1 MAYAA
6 APFFEINQF
15 FAKASLLILYYRI
28 FSVDR
33 TFVVCTFILAAIQL
47 AWFIAVFF
55 SLIFM
60 CVPVSKWWDVLDSE
74 DGWCLN
80 DAALLAA
87 EESIN
92 SCLDFAMM
100 ALAIFMV
107 RRLQLKSHMKRKLAC
122 VFVAGGLSGI
132 LGFVKIVEVY
142 AIPDENGSK
151 NELLENWGHAE
162 TYRQKLT

>member
-1 MAYAA
+1 
-6 APFFEINQF
+6 
-15 FAKASLLILYYRI
+15 
-28 FSVDR
+28 
-33 TFVVCTFILAAIQL
+33 
-47 AWFIAVFF
+47 
-55 SLIFM
+55 M
-60 CVPVSKWWDVLDSE
+60 CIPVSKWWDILDSE

-80 DAALLAA
+80 HAVLLAV

-107 RRLQLKSHMKRKLAC
+107 RRLQLKSYMKRKLAC
-122 VFVAGGLSGI
+122 VFVAGGLFGI

-151 NELLENWGHAE
+151 NQFLGNWDH
-162 TYRQKLT
+162 TNTQRQTLT

>member
-33 TFVVCTFILAAIQL
+33 TFVVCTFISAAIQL
-47 AWFIAVFF
+47 AWFIAVIF

-80 DAALLAA
+80 DAALLCCRRIYQLVFRFRNDGVGNIYGQEDPTEVAY
-87 EESIN
+87 EEKARVCLRSRWSIRD
-92 SCLDFAMM
+92 S
-100 ALAIFMV
+100 
-107 RRLQLKSHMKRKLAC
+107 RLRQNC
-122 VFVAGGLSGI
+122 GGLR
-132 LGFVKIVEVY
+132 
-142 AIPDENGSK
+142 N
-151 NELLENWGHAE
+151 
-162 TYRQKLT
+162 T